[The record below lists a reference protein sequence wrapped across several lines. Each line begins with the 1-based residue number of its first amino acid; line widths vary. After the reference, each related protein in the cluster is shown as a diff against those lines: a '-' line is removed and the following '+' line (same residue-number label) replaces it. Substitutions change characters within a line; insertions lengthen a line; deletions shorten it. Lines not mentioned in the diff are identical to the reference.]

1 MSQTR
6 KQKLKSLMKKYK
18 RTLKHRG
25 GKKDKDG
32 KLKMFDGIMEA
43 VKLLIANKIAIL
55 VNWQVTS
62 RLNKR
67 MLHGLP
73 RMQKE
78 ALEYKINNVAHQMS
92 SDMAVKGLDTGENI
106 IRALPAF
113 GNLVSLI
120 SAGDKAMAG
129 MKNAREALY
138 DIKDEIEEVKVSL
151 MAAGFDPAKDFPF
164 LDSIPPIP
172 QIPLLDQIEDVFD
185 YANADVEQDD
195 NPADKK
201 RRENKGAA
209 GLPPKGGGLIKEK
222 IESHPAVY
230 KKVITRTKDSIN
242 SFHN

>member
-32 KLKMFDGIMEA
+32 KLKMFDGVMEA

-67 MLHGLP
+67 LLHGLP
-73 RMQKE
+73 TMQKQ

-92 SDMAVKGLDTGENI
+92 SDMASKGLDTGENI
-106 IRALPAF
+106 MRALPAF
-113 GNLVSLI
+113 GNVISLI

-138 DIKDEIEEVKVSL
+138 DIKDEIEEIKVTL
-151 MAAGFDPAKDFPF
+151 MALGFDPKKDFPY
-164 LDSIPPIP
+164 LDVIPPIP
-172 QIPLLDQIEDVFD
+172 RIPFLDEIEDVFD
-185 YANADVEQDD
+185 YANEDVDQDD

-209 GLPPKGGGLIKEK
+209 GLPKKGGGLIKEK
-222 IESHPAVY
+222 DEQHPATY